1 MPKLSPVSWKVL
13 TKIFEADG
21 FTLERQSGSH
31 LVYSK
36 PEVARPLIIPRYDEI
51 GLDIIAANMRTA
63 GMSRERYFEILNSL

>member
-36 PEVARPLIIPRYDEI
+36 AEIPRPIIIPKYDEI
-51 GLDIIAANMRTA
+51 GLDIINSNLRSA
-63 GMSRERYFEILNSL
+63 GMSRERYFELLEKI